1 MGSPTR
7 CLPFPLYVLPKPLW
21 FWCGY
26 FFPSEEVGNVDG
38 DFLWLMSLLIRLCEE
53 KPPRLKATDREAL
66 PVIQERLRAETV
78 LRSQG
83 KRLRRQV

>member
-1 MGSPTR
+1 VADEP
-7 CLPFPLYVLPKPLW
+7 
-21 FWCGY
+21 
-26 FFPSEEVGNVDG
+26 VDPPV
-38 DFLWLMSLLIRLCEE
+38 EE